1 MRTYYIYILSSA
13 GGTLYTGV
21 TNDIWERILLHKQ
34 RKLPGFTQQY
44 NVIRLVYYEET
55 KYILNALNREKQ
67 IKGWRRSK
75 KIELI
80 ESLNPSWVDIADDWY
95 SNEDFHD

>member
-1 MRTYYIYILSSA
+1 MRTYYVYILSST

-21 TNDIWERILLHKQ
+21 TNNIWERVFHHKQ
-34 RKLPGFTQQY
+34 GKYPGFTKRY
-44 NVIRLVYYEET
+44 DVTRLVYYEET
-55 KYILNALNREKQ
+55 NYIIDALNREKQ

-80 ESLNPSWVDIADDWY
+80 ESFNPTWEDLAEDWY
-95 SNEDFHD
+95 S

>member
-1 MRTYYIYILSSA
+1 MRTYYVYILSST

-21 TNDIWERILLHKQ
+21 TNNIWERVFHHKKGI
-34 RKLPGFTQQY
+34 RPGFTKRY
-44 NVIRLVYYEET
+44 DVTRLVYYEET
-55 KYILNALNREKQ
+55 NYIIDALNREKQ

-80 ESLNPSWVDIADDWY
+80 ESFNPTWEDLAEDWY
-95 SNEDFHD
+95 S